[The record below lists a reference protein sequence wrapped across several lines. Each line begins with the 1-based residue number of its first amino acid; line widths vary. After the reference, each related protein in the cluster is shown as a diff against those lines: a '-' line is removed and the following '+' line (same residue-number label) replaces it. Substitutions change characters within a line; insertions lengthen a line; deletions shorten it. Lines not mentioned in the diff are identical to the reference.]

1 MRFLK
6 DELAYFFSG
15 KGMPYHKVSLMIAVV
30 VTLLFSLILS
40 NNYIKDGKIAVIDLD
55 NSRFSHEFIEKMN
68 ASPYIKV
75 ETMLNVPTD
84 PKTLLYQDNYLAV
97 VYIPTGFEKNRY
109 NKSENSIGVFYD
121 NTSSAQTGNL
131 KGALNTIVAIENH
144 IIASPDVASQGLN
157 SEQTAAVIGNIS
169 LNERL
174 LFNPN
179 NSSSN
184 AMVVGFLFFFS
195 SMFFVFAFIGMIA
208 RLRLEHKWEGQLL
221 AGNPLGLM
229 LRTLPYC
236 GCLLVSLFVGL
247 GILRV
252 VGDLMFMGN
261 VFTFLFSVVLY
272 VLSLSFMCML
282 FGWGATNPGV
292 AISKMI
298 LFLPGGF
305 ILGGY
310 TMPTAILSEWIRIL
324 SHVFPLT
331 WMFRFTRDII
341 LRGASFMDVGQEFG
355 GFIIYTGI
363 LAVLVCL
370 FFYRERRK
378 LLGEMAEFP
387 LDF

>member
-6 DELAYFFSG
+6 DELTYFFSG
-15 KGMPYHKVSLMIAVV
+15 QGMPYHKVSLMIAIV
-30 VTLLFSLILS
+30 VTLLFSVILS

-55 NSRFSHEFIEKMN
+55 NSKFSHEFIGKMN

-75 ETMLNVPTD
+75 EAIINVPTD
-84 PKTLLYQDNYLAV
+84 PKTLLYQDKYLGV
-97 VYIPTGFEKNRY
+97 VYIPNGFEKKRY
-109 NKSENSIGVFYD
+109 DKSENSIGVFYD
-121 NTSSAQTGNL
+121 NTSSAQTGDV
-131 KGALNTIVAIENH
+131 KGALNTIVAIENN
-144 IIASPDVASQGLN
+144 IIAAPEIASQGLN

-169 LNERL
+169 INERL

-179 NSSSN
+179 GSSSN
-184 AMVVGFLFFFS
+184 TMIIGFLFFFS

-208 RLRLEHKWEGQLL
+208 RLRLVHKWEDQLL
-221 AGNPLGLM
+221 AGNPFALM
-229 LRTLPYC
+229 ARALPYC
-236 GCLLVSLFVGL
+236 GCLLTGLFVGL

-252 VGDLMFMGN
+252 VGDLMFIGN
-261 VFTFLFSVVLY
+261 VFTFLFAVVLY
-272 VLSLSFMCML
+272 VLSLSFICIL
-282 FGWGATNPGV
+282 FGWGAANPGV

-310 TMPTAILSEWIRIL
+310 TEPVALLPEWIKII

-331 WMFRFTRDII
+331 WMYHFTRDII

-355 GFIIYTGI
+355 GLVIYTGI
-363 LAVLVCL
+363 LAGLVCL

-378 LLGEMAEFP
+378 LLQNA
-387 LDF
+387 